1 MWGILRFNQRLA
13 TLKMFAMRVFL
24 FSLLFAGLLFAEEL
38 PSEEWDG
45 TTAENPPPE
54 LWVDAQVVA
63 LNLLPKKS
71 IEDDGYTI
79 NYNTVSIVSDEP
91 VTPANVM
98 ATLIQVLRIHGLLLL
113 EQDNNLVIH
122 KSANVSQIAKL
133 VTKAEDEQNAPIVT
147 RIFRVRNAKPSS
159 IAAII
164 QPMISSS
171 AILETSPETSQLIL
185 TDITA
190 NVDKIAMLIENL
202 DSPHSFLEI
211 QSFNVINNA
220 PDFLIDLASQIMNP
234 IAAGNPFIL
243 VPQPLANEI
252 YVVSTPELV
261 QKALVVLASLDTSP
275 KMAPKPKTEVEGV
288 YVYKVLHR
296 PGEEILKGLMHI
308 GENLQESAMADPELI
323 HTIESAKW
331 IRETNSI
338 MLIGTQ
344 SSVEKTK
351 EFLASL
357 DVSEGAGEDYSSKT
371 SFFIYKPQY
380 KSADDRSEEH
390 TSELQS

>member
-79 NYNTVSIVSDEP
+79 NYNTVSIIEYIRFASKICRVNFIYEESDLDFTVTIVSDEP

-202 DSPHSFLEI
+202 DSPH
-211 QSFNVINNA
+211 
-220 PDFLIDLASQIMNP
+220 
-234 IAAGNPFIL
+234 
-243 VPQPLANEI
+243 
-252 YVVSTPELV
+252 Y
-261 QKALVVLASLDTSP
+261 
-275 KMAPKPKTEVEGV
+275 
-288 YVYKVLHR
+288 
-296 PGEEILKGLMHI
+296 
-308 GENLQESAMADPELI
+308 
-323 HTIESAKW
+323 
-331 IRETNSI
+331 
-338 MLIGTQ
+338 
-344 SSVEKTK
+344 
-351 EFLASL
+351 
-357 DVSEGAGEDYSSKT
+357 
-371 SFFIYKPQY
+371 
-380 KSADDRSEEH
+380 
-390 TSELQS
+390 